1 LPPVVIWRGV
11 SPNHAAKAWKMQP
24 REWVAAKTQFA
35 IIFDERFVTA

>member
-1 LPPVVIWRGV
+1 
-11 SPNHAAKAWKMQP
+11 MQP